1 MSSLKYQLRELLPS
15 LSEQAKGC
23 KDQEVK
29 RRLYL
34 VKAIVNS
41 ERTLKAACDFR
52 GVCRD
57 TFYRWTGRLL
67 KQKKIEALKD
77 DSKRPKR
84 SPNQTSP
91 RIERKIRVIKRKE
104 PYLGPDRISYVLEE
118 EHAMECPPS
127 TVYAVLRRNKL
138 ISKEYRKQR
147 TKKHIKRYRQP
158 IPGYLQMD
166 FKYVPLRIEDNQ
178 YYQLSAID
186 HCTSWR
192 FIRCY
197 QNKGEEQA
205 LEFLQVLRRECP
217 FAIIEIQTD
226 NDAAFTDKY
235 SVGLGIKPTGEHPM
249 DQWCWMK
256 GIKHKLIPV
265 GEKELNG
272 KVENSHKFDDEEFYS
287 QNQFKN
293 FTELQTRIYAHND
306 RWNNRRPTKSLGW
319 RTPSQLVLQYK
330 MTLAI
335 LEGWLLDLQREHNQR
350 EKERELINQALLIKK
365 QVKKPSAID
374 RYLAWVDWDA
384 KKGSKYALLP
394 VSYISTI
401 YSLRSREFFMKNR
414 GTQYWLTG

>member
-1 MSSLKYQLRELLPS
+1 MSSKKYQLRELLPS

-23 KDQEVK
+23 KDKELK

-34 VKAIVNS
+34 IKAIVGS
-41 ERTLKAACDFR
+41 ERTLKGACDFR

-57 TFYRWTGRLL
+57 TFYRWVKRLL
-67 KQKKIEALKD
+67 RQKSIEALKD
-77 DSKRPKR
+77 ISKRPKR

-91 RIERKIRVIKRKE
+91 RIERKIKVIKRKE
-104 PYLGPDRISYVLEE
+104 PYLGPERISYVLEE
-118 EHAMECPPS
+118 EHSILCHPS

-166 FKYVPLRIEDNQ
+166 FKYVPVKVEDRQ

-192 FIRCY
+192 FIRSY
-197 QNKGEEQA
+197 QNKGEEQT
-205 LEFLQVLRRECP
+205 LEFLQALYRECP
-217 FAIIEIQTD
+217 FAIIQIQTD

-235 SVGLGIKPTGEHPM
+235 SVGLGIKPTGTHPM

-256 GIKHKLIPV
+256 GIRHKLIPV
-265 GEKELNG
+265 GEKEING

-287 QNQFKN
+287 QNTFKT
-293 FTELQTRIYAHND
+293 FTELQTRIYAYND

-319 RTPSQLVLQYK
+319 KTPGRLVMEYQ
-330 MTLAI
+330 MTLFILDGWI
-335 LEGWLLDLQREHNQR
+335 LELQREHNQR
-350 EKERELINQALLIKK
+350 QKQQERINRAQLIKK

-384 KKGSKYALLP
+384 KKGQKYALLP

-401 YSLRSREFFMKNR
+401 YSLFFHVFFR
-414 GTQYWLTG
+414 